1 MCRQCASGHEHQCL
15 GVVYYVRLQEFR
27 ECMTQVQLRN
37 EDDNA
42 SV

>member
-15 GVVYYVRLQEFR
+15 GVVYSYKLQEFR
-27 ECMTQVQLRN
+27 ECVTQLEADR
-37 EDDNA
+37 A